1 MGLIKNFIIAY
12 DDNMLEGGVDEGTS
26 PDSEID
32 RDSPNVDDNGI
43 LTDSSTTQA
52 VIDDIKEAL
61 GLDSNKPLGIGF
73 KSTYEGLI
81 YDEKL
86 DVSVPKD
93 IDAEDYLKSKGFKF
107 IYFPEDITQD
117 PGAFGPK
124 IVEQFKNMMA
134 TIGYININKTVGIQK
149 DAEYY
154 KGIQKLMEFS
164 MNNGGQFSYVQAL
177 KILHTA
183 TLAGQAPVQQYQMDT
198 AEMDELVDDYL
209 GKAEARKGSPLTKN
223 EKDYISRQLNAK
235 LGDFGSSMSNLQPAS
250 TARIEYDEMS
260 GTATTIPGQA
270 AEQPDVEGLQE
281 DLSDVVDEFAEP
293 REELARQADL
303 ESDAATRF
311 ARTMG
316 SLSAAESDRVNR

>member
-12 DDNMLEGGVDEGTS
+12 DDNMLEGGVGEGTS
-26 PDSEID
+26 PENEIEP
-32 RDSPNVDDNGI
+32 SVNESGI
-43 LTDSSTTQA
+43 LTNPSTTQA

-61 GLDSNKPLGIGF
+61 GLDANKPLGIGF
-73 KSTYEGLI
+73 KSKYQGFV
-81 YDEKL
+81 YDDVN
-86 DVSVPKD
+86 DVSVPKN
-93 IDAEDYLKSKGFKF
+93 IDAEDYLRSKGFKF

-235 LGDFGSSMSNLQPAS
+235 LGDFSSSMSNLQPAS
-250 TARIEYDEMS
+250 TARIEYDVMS
-260 GTATTIPGQA
+260 GTATTIPGQD